1 MKRRARYVA
10 GFAITSSGLAQKL
23 RTHKDAAS
31 QIQRGTNALCGL
43 AHGLDSIKN
52 ISQTATFG
60 RFKNEGLLSK
70 PDLLFRIE
78 TVAMTLA
85 KFSCLPS

>member
-10 GFAITSSGLAQKL
+10 DFAITNSGLAQKL
-23 RTHKDAAS
+23 RAHGDAAS
-31 QIQRGTNALCGL
+31 QIQRCTNALCGL
-43 AHGLDSIKN
+43 AHGLDRIKN

-60 RFKNEGLLSK
+60 RFRNVGLLGK
-70 PDLLFRIE
+70 PDLLLRIE

>member
-1 MKRRARYVA
+1 MKRRARYEA
-10 GFAITSSGLAQKL
+10 GFAITSSGLTQKL
-23 RTHKDAAS
+23 RTHEDAAS
-31 QIQRGTNALCGL
+31 QIQCCPHVRCSL

-60 RFKNEGLLSK
+60 RFKNEGLLGK

-78 TVAMTLA
+78 AVAMTLA

>member
-23 RTHKDAAS
+23 RAHGDAAS
-31 QIQRGTNALCGL
+31 QIQRCTNALCGL

-52 ISQTATFG
+52 MSQTATFG
-60 RFKNEGLLSK
+60 RFRNEGLLCK
-70 PDLLFRIE
+70 PDLLFLLAV
-78 TVAMTLA
+78 VAA
-85 KFSCLPS
+85 HVPQSHQV